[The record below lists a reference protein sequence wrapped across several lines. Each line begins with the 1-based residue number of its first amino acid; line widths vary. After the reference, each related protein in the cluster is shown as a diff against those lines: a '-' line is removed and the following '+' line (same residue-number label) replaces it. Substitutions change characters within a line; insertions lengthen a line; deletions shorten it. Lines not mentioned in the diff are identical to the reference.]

1 METLKCV
8 STNKDSW
15 REIIGTKNGC
25 QDVVVLSKIGTCQFC
40 RNRDQINQSADVVS
54 PGAQSVQGG
63 AGLFRTLLKQPIF
76 YN

>member
-40 RNRDQINQSADVVS
+40 RNRDQINQSAE
-54 PGAQSVQGG
+54 PGVQGG
-63 AGLFRTLLKQPIF
+63 AGLFRTLLKLPIF